1 MKHIGHLVYETSV
14 SAHQWEEEEVGEGG
28 LYYLEKTGAE
38 PLGEEDGIGCEEG
51 GGLGGPAVLG
61 EKEGEEGHC
70 SEP

>member
-1 MKHIGHLVYETSV
+1 M
-14 SAHQWEEEEVGEGG
+14 
-28 LYYLEKTGAE
+28 EKTGAE
-38 PLGEEDGIGCEEG
+38 PLGEKDGIGCEEG